1 MKVLFVSTEVD
12 PFIKT
17 GGLAD
22 VSYALPKALKAM
34 GVDVRIIMP
43 KYGDI
48 SQNYTTKMSQ
58 LSSFGVA
65 VGWRNQYCGLQ
76 YLSYEGIPVYFVDN
90 EYYFKRPGC
99 YGYFDDGERFAFF
112 CRAVMES
119 VAYMDDF
126 EPDIIH
132 CNDWHTGMKIGRAHV

>member
-1 MKVLFVSTEVD
+1 MKVLFVSTEVQ

-22 VSYALPKALKAM
+22 VSYALPKALQAQ

-48 SQNYTTKMSQ
+48 SENYTSKLTQ
-58 LSSFGVA
+58 LASFGVS

-76 YLSYEGIPVYFVDN
+76 YLNYEGLPVYFVDN
-90 EYYFKRPGC
+90 EYYFKRLL
-99 YGYFDDGERFAFF
+99 RLL
-112 CRAVMES
+112 
-119 VAYMDDF
+119 
-126 EPDIIH
+126 
-132 CNDWHTGMKIGRAHV
+132 